1 MGNNSVC
8 LGEIQNNAPR
18 QGSPDTKWKRE
29 DLKSGS
35 CVQTLMDKENTNFFK
50 MVQCGPS
57 TPYYKNEH
65 SATRWAQAIST
76 LKYVDDIQTTINLLY
91 NRSEF
96 EELVLLGPPKQY
108 RWATWKALLTNGQIQ
123 LSYEKYL
130 EYMPIDEK
138 SILKDID
145 RTLVNHA
152 LFKHE
157 SCGQEQL
164 KRILFAISNALPG
177 VGYCQGMNFVC
188 ALTLIVSGC
197 DEHKTFQCFMQML
210 TNEKHLLCFN
220 FCHDMP
226 MHFFFTKLIHHLI
239 RKKFPK
245 LNLKNVND
253 SLWISKMIL
262 SLFIYVFKLDDCIRC
277 WDYLMVRGMIRG
289 IPELILG
296 FIDVT
301 YKQLEQFKEEDY
313 GFNFQGHESS
323 IIQFNVGE
331 LIYAAKQKHSI
342 DRQLISR
349 LAMKMRKNKPSQLL
363 DLLSHFENIQTYR
376 KHVQFYMKTIFD
388 LY

>member
-1 MGNNSVC
+1 MGNNNVC
-8 LGEIQNNAPR
+8 LGEIQKNTINS
-18 QGSPDTKWKRE
+18 GSPNTRWKRE

-35 CVQTLMDKENTNFFK
+35 CVQSLIDKENNNFFK
-50 MVQCGPS
+50 MVQCGPAI
-57 TPYYKNEH
+57 PYYRNEH
-65 SATRWAQAIST
+65 SAQRWGQAIAT
-76 LKYVDDIQTTINLLY
+76 LNQRDDVETTINLLY
-91 NRSEF
+91 RKPEF

-108 RWATWKALLTNGQIQ
+108 RWATWEVLLTNGQVQ

-130 EYMPIDEK
+130 EYMPNDIRI
-138 SILKDID
+138 ILKDID
-145 RTLVNHA
+145 RTLINHA

-157 SCGQEQL
+157 NCGQEQL
-164 KRILFAISNALPG
+164 KRILCAISNALPG

-220 FCHDMP
+220 FCNEMP
-226 MHFFFTKLIHHLI
+226 LHYFFIKLIHYQI
-239 RKKFPK
+239 GKKFPK
-245 LNLKNVND
+245 LNIRKVND

-313 GFNFQGHESS
+313 GFNFQGYETS

-331 LIYAAKQKHSI
+331 LIYAAKQKHKI
-342 DRQLISR
+342 ERQLISR
-349 LAMKMRKNKPSQLL
+349 MANKIRKSKPSQLL
-363 DLLSHFENIQTYR
+363 DLLCHFDNIQTYK
-376 KHVQFYMKTIFD
+376 KHVDFYMKTIQDFN
-388 LY
+388 